1 MSNSKHRQEL
11 ERVDDTAQQCCIVSS
26 FISKTASCYSAWQ
39 TVSRRDL
46 ALHCFKY
53 SGLYG
58 FRARSRK
65 ETSLLKARKGVPLST
80 NTPGELKKWN
90 TIECINLENLAHSW
104 TTTLLRKK
112 DIGMSMTKQNKK
124 KREKDNKKRKEK
136 KETEK
141 RKGPIIADVRWASN
155 VRTCLA
161 FAKTVTTGE
170 QQVLSYN
177 GRRDTLPCVVHM
189 LQLTRNRSVQLDK

>member
-65 ETSLLKARKGVPLST
+65 ETGLLKARKGVPLST

-112 DIGMSMTKQNKK
+112 DRHEYDKTKQKK
-124 KREKDNKKRKEK
+124 ERKTTKRKEK
-136 KETEK
+136 KRNRKKKGANNSRCEMGEQRENLSSIRQDSHHRWTASSFVQWKK
-141 RKGPIIADVRWASN
+141 RYTPMCSSH
-155 VRTCLA
+155 
-161 FAKTVTTGE
+161 VTTYKKPFSSAG
-170 QQVLSYN
+170 
-177 GRRDTLPCVVHM
+177 
-189 LQLTRNRSVQLDK
+189 